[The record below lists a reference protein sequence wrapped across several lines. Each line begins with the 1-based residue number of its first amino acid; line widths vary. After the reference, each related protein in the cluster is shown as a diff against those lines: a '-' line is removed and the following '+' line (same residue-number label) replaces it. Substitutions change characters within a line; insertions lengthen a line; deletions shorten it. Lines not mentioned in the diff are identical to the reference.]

1 MGKSRE
7 YAQVS
12 GRAILL
18 SAGLIFQLLPDSVG
32 AISPQTGQ
40 EQLCFEQVLGGSG
53 QESGRW
59 IQQIEGGGYIVTG
72 ITSSSREGEW
82 NTWLV
87 KLGSDGAVD
96 WTRAYGDQHSGYQ
109 GGESVQ
115 ETRDGGF
122 ILTGCVNAG
131 SPKNYDVQLIRV
143 DHSGQELWKRT
154 FGGYGWDWGYCVRQ
168 TVDGGYIVTGW
179 TNSQGSGGGDL
190 WLIKTDEQGEELW
203 DRTYGGVENDLG
215 NFVMPTDDGGFIAVG
230 ATASYSVGR
239 DDLWVVRTDAYGEVL
254 WMRTFGGA
262 GSDEGCGIARASDGR
277 YIIVGATTSSGAGN
291 HDIWLLKLDDEGR
304 MEWNRTYG
312 GKEWDWGSAVQEAP
326 DGGLIIIG
334 TTLSQGAGEADVWLI
349 KTDPQGTQEWD
360 QTYGGPDLDF
370 GYSVSSTADGGYII
384 TGQTYSFGAGNADM
398 WIIKTDSQGMITD

>member
-1 MGKSRE
+1 M
-7 YAQVS
+7 
-12 GRAILL
+12 
-18 SAGLIFQLLPDSVG
+18 
-32 AISPQTGQ
+32 
-40 EQLCFEQVLGGSG
+40 
-53 QESGRW
+53 
-59 IQQIEGGGYIVTG
+59 
-72 ITSSSREGEW
+72 
-82 NTWLV
+82 
-87 KLGSDGAVD
+87 
-96 WTRAYGDQHSGYQ
+96 
-109 GGESVQ
+109 
-115 ETRDGGF
+115 
-122 ILTGCVNAG
+122 
-131 SPKNYDVQLIRV
+131 
-143 DHSGQELWKRT
+143 
-154 FGGYGWDWGYCVRQ
+154 
-168 TVDGGYIVTGW
+168 
-179 TNSQGSGGGDL
+179 
-190 WLIKTDEQGEELW
+190 IKTDEQGEELW